1 MTQANNQTAEQQERE
16 ALVAEWL
23 LATPGFFERH
33 ADLLA
38 EIQLKNPHGDRAISL
53 QERQLGVLRQQNQ
66 ALNQRLSDMLRFG
79 SQNDKTQGLMI
90 QWLANLLSAKSEAD
104 VRAAITSD
112 LAKIFDIEQ
121 VELLDG
127 ENDNFC
133 GSAEQISDA
142 IKAHLKEEIKSLAV
156 INLSSLNVQIL
167 LASRNVEKFT
177 SDMGRVYLDQ
187 IGELAL
193 AALTRSKE
201 LD

>member
-1 MTQANNQTAEQQERE
+1 MTQANNQAAEQQERE

-23 LATPGFFERH
+23 LATPGFFERY

-38 EIQLKNPHGDRAISL
+38 DIQLKNPHGDRAISL

-90 QWLANLLSAKSEAD
+90 QWLSNLLSAKSEAD
-104 VRAAITSD
+104 VRAAISTG
-112 LAKIFDIEQ
+112 LATIFDIEQ

-127 ENDNFC
+127 DHGNFC
-133 GSAEQISDA
+133 GSANQSSDA
-142 IKAHLKEEIKSLAV
+142 IKALLKENIQSLAV

-167 LASRNVEKFT
+167 LASQSAEKFT

-201 LD
+201 

>member
-104 VRAAITSD
+104 VRAAITSG

-133 GSAEQISDA
+133 GSAERASDD
-142 IKAHLKEEIKSLAV
+142 IKSHLKEEIKSLALV
-156 INLSSLNVQIL
+156 NLAPLQIQIL

-201 LD
+201 

>member
-38 EIQLKNPHGDRAISL
+38 DIQLKNPHGDRAISL

-90 QWLANLLSAKSEAD
+90 QWLSNLLSAKSDAD
-104 VRAAITSD
+104 VRAAISTG

-127 ENDNFC
+127 EHDNFC
-133 GSAEQISDA
+133 GSVAQTSDA
-142 IKAHLKEEIKSLAV
+142 IKAHLNEEMKSLAV
-156 INLSSLNVQIL
+156 INLAPLKVQIL
-167 LASRNVEKFT
+167 LASGNAEKFT

-201 LD
+201 

>member
-38 EIQLKNPHGDRAISL
+38 DIQLKNPHGDRAISL

-90 QWLANLLSAKSEAD
+90 QWLSNLLSAKSEAD
-104 VRAAITSD
+104 VRAAISSG

-127 ENDNFC
+127 EHDNFC
-133 GSAEQISDA
+133 GSTDQADDA
-142 IKAHLKEEIKSLAV
+142 VKAHLNEEMKSLAV
-156 INLSSLNVQIL
+156 VNLSPLKVQIL
-167 LASRNVEKFT
+167 LASRNNEKFT

-201 LD
+201 

>member
-133 GSAEQISDA
+133 GSAEQTSDA

-156 INLSSLNVQIL
+156 VNLSPLKIQIL
-167 LASRNVEKFT
+167 LASHNVEKFT

>member
-104 VRAAITSD
+104 VRAAITSG

-121 VELLDG
+121 VDLLDG

-133 GSAEQISDA
+133 GSAEQASDA
-142 IKAHLKEEIKSLAV
+142 IKAHLKEEMKSLALV
-156 INLSSLNVQIL
+156 NLAPLNVQIL

-201 LD
+201 

>member
-1 MTQANNQTAEQQERE
+1 MTQADNQTAEQQERE

-38 EIQLKNPHGDRAISL
+38 DIQLKNPHGDRAISL

-90 QWLANLLSAKSEAD
+90 QWLSNLLSAKSEAD
-104 VRAAITSD
+104 VRAAITSG

-133 GSAEQISDA
+133 GSAEQASDA
-142 IKAHLKEEIKSLAV
+142 IKALLKESIQSLAV

-167 LASRNVEKFT
+167 LASQSADKFT
-177 SDMGRVYLDQ
+177 ADMGRVYLDQ

-201 LD
+201 WD

>member
-156 INLSSLNVQIL
+156 VNLSPLKIQIL
-167 LASRNVEKFT
+167 LASHNVEKFT

>member
-1 MTQANNQTAEQQERE
+1 MTQINNQADEQQERE

-33 ADLLA
+33 SDLLA

-90 QWLANLLSAKSEAD
+90 QWLLNLLSAKSEAD
-104 VRAAITSD
+104 VRAAISAG

-127 ENDNFC
+127 EHDNFC
-133 GSAEQISDA
+133 GSAEKTSDA
-142 IKAHLKEEIKSLAV
+142 IKAYLNKEIKSLAV

-167 LASRNVEKFT
+167 LASQSAEKFT

-201 LD
+201 

>member
-90 QWLANLLSAKSEAD
+90 QWLSNLLSAKSEAD
-104 VRAAITSD
+104 VRAAISAG
-112 LAKIFDIEQ
+112 LATIFDIEQ

-127 ENDNFC
+127 DHGNFC
-133 GSAEQISDA
+133 GSADQSSDA
-142 IKAHLKEEIKSLAV
+142 IKAFLKENIQSLAV

-167 LASRNVEKFT
+167 LASQSADKFT

-201 LD
+201 

>member
-38 EIQLKNPHGDRAISL
+38 DIQLKNPHGDRAISL

-90 QWLANLLSAKSEAD
+90 QWLSNLLSAKSEAD
-104 VRAAITSD
+104 VRAAISSG

-127 ENDNFC
+127 EHDNFC
-133 GSAEQISDA
+133 GSADQVSDA
-142 IKAHLKEEIKSLAV
+142 IKANLNEEMKSLAV
-156 INLSSLNVQIL
+156 VNLSPLKVQIL

-201 LD
+201 

>member
-90 QWLANLLSAKSEAD
+90 QWLSNLLSAKSEAD
-104 VRAAITSD
+104 IRAAISSG

-127 ENDNFC
+127 DHANFC
-133 GSAEQISDA
+133 GSAEQSSDA
-142 IKAHLKEEIKSLAV
+142 IKALLKENIQSLAV

-167 LASRNVEKFT
+167 LASQSAEKFT
-177 SDMGRVYLDQ
+177 ADMGRVYLDQ

-201 LD
+201 

>member
-1 MTQANNQTAEQQERE
+1 MTQENNQTAEQQERE

-38 EIQLKNPHGDRAISL
+38 DIQLKNPHGDRAISL
-53 QERQLGVLRQQNQ
+53 QERQLGALRQQNQ

-90 QWLANLLSAKSEAD
+90 QWLSNLLSAKSEAD
-104 VRAAITSD
+104 VRAAISSG

-127 ENDNFC
+127 EHDNFC
-133 GSAEQISDA
+133 GSADQVSDA
-142 IKAHLKEEIKSLAV
+142 VKAHLNEEMKSLAV
-156 INLSSLNVQIL
+156 VNLSPLKVQVL

-201 LD
+201 

>member
-1 MTQANNQTAEQQERE
+1 MTQVNNQTADQQERE

-38 EIQLKNPHGDRAISL
+38 DIQLKNPHGDRAISL

-90 QWLANLLSAKSEAD
+90 QWLSNLLSANSEAD
-104 VRAAITSD
+104 VRAAIGNG

-127 ENDNFC
+127 EHVNFC
-133 GSAEQISDA
+133 GSVAQTSDA
-142 IKAHLKEEIKSLAV
+142 IKAHLNEEMKSLAV
-156 INLSSLNVQIL
+156 INLEPLKVQIL
-167 LASRNVEKFT
+167 LASRSAEKFT
-177 SDMGRVYLDQ
+177 SDMGRIYLDQ

-201 LD
+201 

>member
-38 EIQLKNPHGDRAISL
+38 DIQLKNPHGDRAISL

-90 QWLANLLSAKSEAD
+90 QWLSNLLSAKSEAD
-104 VRAAITSD
+104 VRAAINSG

-127 ENDNFC
+127 EHDNFC
-133 GSAEQISDA
+133 GSADQVGDA
-142 IKAHLKEEIKSLAV
+142 VKAHLNEEMKSLAV
-156 INLSSLNVQIL
+156 VNLSPLKVQIL

-201 LD
+201 

>member
-38 EIQLKNPHGDRAISL
+38 DIQLKNPHGDRAISL

-90 QWLANLLSAKSEAD
+90 QWLSNLLSAKSEAD
-104 VRAAITSD
+104 VRAAISSG

-127 ENDNFC
+127 EHDNFC
-133 GSAEQISDA
+133 GSADQVSNA
-142 IKAHLKEEIKSLAV
+142 VKAHLNEEMKSLAV
-156 INLSSLNVQIL
+156 VNLSPLKVQIL

-201 LD
+201 

>member
-1 MTQANNQTAEQQERE
+1 MTEANNQTAEQQERE

-38 EIQLKNPHGDRAISL
+38 DIQLKNPHGDRAISL

-79 SQNDKTQGLMI
+79 SQNDKTQGFMI

-104 VRAAITSD
+104 VRAAITSG

-133 GSAEQISDA
+133 GSAEQASDT
-142 IKAHLKEEIKSLAV
+142 IKALLKESIQSLAV

-167 LASRNVEKFT
+167 LASQSAEKFT
-177 SDMGRVYLDQ
+177 ADMGRVYLDQ

-201 LD
+201 

>member
-16 ALVAEWL
+16 SLVAERL

-38 EIQLKNPHGDRAISL
+38 DIQLKNPHGDRAISL

-90 QWLANLLSAKSEAD
+90 QWLSNLLSAKSEAD
-104 VRAAITSD
+104 VRAAISTG
-112 LAKIFDIEQ
+112 LATIFDIEQ

-127 ENDNFC
+127 DHGNFC
-133 GSAEQISDA
+133 GSANQSSDA
-142 IKAHLKEEIKSLAV
+142 IKALLKENIQSLAV

-167 LASRNVEKFT
+167 LASQSAEKFT

-201 LD
+201 

>member
-38 EIQLKNPHGDRAISL
+38 DIQLKNPHGDRAISL

-90 QWLANLLSAKSEAD
+90 QWLSSLLSAKTEAD
-104 VRAAITSD
+104 VRSAISSG

-127 ENDNFC
+127 DHANFC
-133 GSAEQISDA
+133 GSADQSSEP
-142 IKAHLKEEIKSLAV
+142 IKALLKEEIKSLAV
-156 INLSSLNVQIL
+156 VNLSPLNVQIL
-167 LASRNVEKFT
+167 LASQSAEKFT
-177 SDMGRVYLDQ
+177 ADMGRVYLDQ

-201 LD
+201 

>member
-38 EIQLKNPHGDRAISL
+38 DIQLKNPHGDRAISL

-90 QWLANLLSAKSEAD
+90 QWLSNLLSAKSEAD
-104 VRAAITSD
+104 VRAAISSG

-127 ENDNFC
+127 EHDNFC
-133 GSAEQISDA
+133 GSADQVSDA
-142 IKAHLKEEIKSLAV
+142 VKAHLNEEMKSLAV
-156 INLSSLNVQIL
+156 VNLSPLKVQLL

-201 LD
+201 

>member
-1 MTQANNQTAEQQERE
+1 MTQANNQTAEQRERE

-38 EIQLKNPHGDRAISL
+38 DIQLKNPHGDRAISL

-66 ALNQRLSDMLRFG
+66 ALNQRLSEMLRFG

-90 QWLANLLSAKSEAD
+90 QWLSNLLSAKSEAD
-104 VRAAITSD
+104 VRAAISTG
-112 LAKIFDIEQ
+112 LATIFDIEQ

-127 ENDNFC
+127 DHGNFC
-133 GSAEQISDA
+133 GSANQSSDA
-142 IKAHLKEEIKSLAV
+142 IKALLKENIQSLAV

-167 LASRNVEKFT
+167 LASQSAEKFT

-201 LD
+201 

>member
-66 ALNQRLSDMLRFG
+66 ALNQRLSEMLRFG

-90 QWLANLLSAKSEAD
+90 QWLSNLLSAKSEAD
-104 VRAAITSD
+104 VRAAISTG
-112 LAKIFDIEQ
+112 LATIFDIEQ

-127 ENDNFC
+127 DHGNFC
-133 GSAEQISDA
+133 GSANQSSDA
-142 IKAHLKEEIKSLAV
+142 IKALLKENIQSLAV

-167 LASRNVEKFT
+167 LASQSAEKFT

-201 LD
+201 

>member
-1 MTQANNQTAEQQERE
+1 MTQVNNQTAEQQERE

-90 QWLANLLSAKSEAD
+90 QWLSNLLSAKSEAD
-104 VRAAITSD
+104 VRAAISAG

-121 VELLDG
+121 VALLDG
-127 ENDNFC
+127 EHDNFC
-133 GSAEQISDA
+133 GSVEEASDA
-142 IKAHLKEEIKSLAV
+142 IKAHLNEGIKSLAV
-156 INLSSLNVQIL
+156 VNLTPLKVQIL

-201 LD
+201 

>member
-1 MTQANNQTAEQQERE
+1 MTQVNNQTADQQERE

-38 EIQLKNPHGDRAISL
+38 DIQLKNPHGDRAISL

-90 QWLANLLSAKSEAD
+90 QWLSNLLSANSEAD
-104 VRAAITSD
+104 VRAAISNG

-127 ENDNFC
+127 EHVNFC
-133 GSAEQISDA
+133 GSVAQTSDV
-142 IKAHLKEEIKSLAV
+142 IKAHLNEEMKSLAV
-156 INLSSLNVQIL
+156 INLEPLKVQIL
-167 LASRNVEKFT
+167 LASRSAEKFT
-177 SDMGRVYLDQ
+177 SDMGRIYLDQ

-201 LD
+201 

>member
-38 EIQLKNPHGDRAISL
+38 DIQLKNPHGDRAISL

-90 QWLANLLSAKSEAD
+90 QWLSNLLSAKSEAD
-104 VRAAITSD
+104 VRAAISTG
-112 LAKIFDIEQ
+112 LATIFDIEQ

-127 ENDNFC
+127 DHGNFC
-133 GSAEQISDA
+133 GSANQSSDA
-142 IKAHLKEEIKSLAV
+142 IKALLKENIQSLAV
-156 INLSSLNVQIL
+156 INLSLLNVQIL
-167 LASRNVEKFT
+167 LASQSAEKFT

-201 LD
+201 

>member
-38 EIQLKNPHGDRAISL
+38 DIQLKNPHGDRAISL

-90 QWLANLLSAKSEAD
+90 QWLSNLLSAKSEAD
-104 VRAAITSD
+104 VRAAITSG

-133 GSAEQISDA
+133 GSAEQASDA
-142 IKAHLKEEIKSLAV
+142 IKALLKESIQSLAV

-167 LASRNVEKFT
+167 LASQSAEKFT
-177 SDMGRVYLDQ
+177 ADMGRVYLDQ

-201 LD
+201 

>member
-90 QWLANLLSAKSEAD
+90 QWLSNLLSAKSEAD
-104 VRAAITSD
+104 VRAAISAG
-112 LAKIFDIEQ
+112 LATIFDIEQ

-127 ENDNFC
+127 DHGNFC
-133 GSAEQISDA
+133 GSANQSSDA
-142 IKAHLKEEIKSLAV
+142 IKALLKENIQSLAV
-156 INLSSLNVQIL
+156 INLLSLNVQIL
-167 LASRNVEKFT
+167 LASQSAEKFT

-201 LD
+201 

>member
-1 MTQANNQTAEQQERE
+1 M
-16 ALVAEWL
+16 
-23 LATPGFFERH
+23 
-33 ADLLA
+33 
-38 EIQLKNPHGDRAISL
+38 
-53 QERQLGVLRQQNQ
+53 GVLRQQNQ

-90 QWLANLLSAKSEAD
+90 QWLSNLLSAKSEAD
-104 VRAAITSD
+104 VRAAISAG
-112 LAKIFDIEQ
+112 LATIFDIEQ

-127 ENDNFC
+127 DHGNFC
-133 GSAEQISDA
+133 GSANQSSDA
-142 IKAHLKEEIKSLAV
+142 IKALLKENIQSLAV

-167 LASRNVEKFT
+167 LASQSAEKFT

-201 LD
+201 

>member
-38 EIQLKNPHGDRAISL
+38 DIQLKNPHGDRAISL

-66 ALNQRLSDMLRFG
+66 ALNQRLSEMLRFG

-90 QWLANLLSAKSEAD
+90 QWLSNLLSAKSEAD
-104 VRAAITSD
+104 VRAAISTG

-133 GSAEQISDA
+133 GSVAQASDA
-142 IKAHLKEEIKSLAV
+142 IKAHLNEEMKSLAV
-156 INLSSLNVQIL
+156 INLAPLKVQIL
-167 LASRNVEKFT
+167 LASGNAEKFT

-201 LD
+201 

>member
-90 QWLANLLSAKSEAD
+90 QWLSNLLSAKSEAD
-104 VRAAITSD
+104 VRAAISTG

-127 ENDNFC
+127 EHDNFC
-133 GSAEQISDA
+133 GAVAQASDA
-142 IKAHLKEEIKSLAV
+142 IKAHLNEEMKSLAV
-156 INLSSLNVQIL
+156 TNLAPLKVQIL
-167 LASRNVEKFT
+167 LASGNAEKFT

-201 LD
+201 